1 MLKYVMPAQRPS
13 VIFTL
18 CLALSACDVGDSTQS
33 SASTAPAP
41 AEVTTAEKVAVAA
54 PTTNSNPQIM
64 YRSGLVSI
72 TATDTPQL
80 VLLAQLA
87 KQAGFGLELFHRDWK
102 SVTLSLSNVP
112 VETALSGILADAPYQ
127 VSYRP
132 TVSGVSRQ
140 IERVRVGVGDKADPA
155 EAQARALSAM
165 NEKSFKVSPAL
176 DVATSM
182 DQVLSMSDQEKVGF
196 LAHLTPSTENLPVL
210 VDILKNYND
219 AEVRIAAMASLENAE
234 DPQALEAIIEVLAD
248 PDPQIVL
255 AAIDSIEF
263 AGSTEQIFVLEPL
276 LQHPSPTVRT
286 ATSEAMDFLR

>member
-1 MLKYVMPAQRPS
+1 MFAQR
-13 VIFTL
+13 VGVLLTL
-18 CLALSACDVGDSTQS
+18 FLSLTACDIGDSVQP
-33 SASTAPAP
+33 SASTEPPASSG
-41 AEVTTAEKVAVAA
+41 AITAELDGAA
-54 PTTNSNPQIM
+54 ARSPTENRPQVR
-64 YRSGLVSI
+64 YQQGRVSI

-140 IERVRVGVGDKADPA
+140 IERVRVGIGDKADPA

-263 AGSTEQIFVLEPL
+263 AGGTEQIFVLEPL